1 MGRHYIIM
9 TTLSINKEYKI
20 KTITVSIIV
29 EIPDEYDVVETID
42 SIISDIENV
51 GQVVRLHVSDDDQD
65 YIDR

>member
-1 MGRHYIIM
+1 M
-9 TTLSINKEYKI
+9 
-20 KTITVSIIV
+20 KTITVSMIV

-42 SIISDIENV
+42 NIVLDIEINT